1 MTLSIAAIVLFAA
14 LLHASWNAL
23 LKGGSDRLWSMTIM
37 GIATSIACAALLPF
51 LPMPHRASW
60 PYLVG
65 SAVLHIGYNLFL
77 IRAYRS
83 GDFGSAYPI
92 ARGSS
97 PLLVTLGAATAAGES
112 PSASG
117 IAGILMVSGG
127 IISLAFRGRRLPEAG
142 IFYALGT
149 GVFIAAYSVTD
160 GIGGRLSGTPAAYT
174 LWLCLL
180 WGLTAAPVYWLRRR
194 DNHLWRGTRA
204 TGLAGLGGVVSLLAY
219 GIVIFAMTRAPMGSV
234 SALRET
240 SVLFA
245 VLLGRLFFAEPLSV
259 RRIVSALVIVAG
271 VLCLE

>member
-1 MTLSIAAIVLFAA
+1 MTLPIAAIVLFAA

-37 GIATSIACAALLPF
+37 GIATSLACAALLPF
-51 LPMPHRASW
+51 LPAPHSASW

-65 SAVLHIGYNLFL
+65 SSVLHVGYNIFL

-83 GDFGSAYPI
+83 GEFGSAYPI

-97 PLLVTLGAATAAGES
+97 PLLVTLGAAAAAGET
-112 PSASG
+112 PTPSG
-117 IAGILMVSGG
+117 IAGILLVSGG

-149 GVFIAAYSVTD
+149 GIFIAAYSVTD
-160 GIGGRLSGTPAAYT
+160 GIGGRLSGNATAYT
-174 LWLCLL
+174 LWMCLL

-194 DNHLWRGTRA
+194 DNHLWRGTRQ
-204 TGLAGLGGVVSLLAY
+204 TGLAALGGVVSLLAY

-245 VLLGRLFFAEPLSV
+245 VLLGRMFFAEPLTP
-259 RRIVSALVIVAG
+259 RRVVSALVIAAG
-271 VLCLE
+271 ALCLE